1 MTEYRD
7 RTFNPGET
15 VDGDN
20 TNFFN
25 CTFNSA
31 TVRYS
36 GGDFPYFEGC
46 HFDNLTWYFDG
57 PALRTIQLL
66 QTIADKDDSG
76 RFIGDM
82 FAKGMLYGA

>member
-7 RTFNPGET
+7 RTFNAGET
-15 VDGDN
+15 VDGDGA
-20 TNFFN
+20 TFFN
-25 CTFNSA
+25 CTFKSA

-36 GGDFPYFEGC
+36 GGDLPFFEAC
-46 HFDNLTWYFDG
+46 HLEDLHWYFDG

-66 QTIADKDDSG
+66 QSIADKDDSG

-82 FAKGMLYGA
+82 FAKGVFYGA